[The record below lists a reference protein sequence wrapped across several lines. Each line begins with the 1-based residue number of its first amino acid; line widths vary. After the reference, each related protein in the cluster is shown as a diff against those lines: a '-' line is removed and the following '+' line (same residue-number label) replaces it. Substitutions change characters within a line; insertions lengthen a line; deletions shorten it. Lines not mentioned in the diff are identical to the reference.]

1 MKHLYTLKN
10 SLNESKS
17 QELNTGGG
25 IDKNNDNIIITNKK
39 LHLIHYTDNDKPIIS
54 NNEDRLIPNSLSASN
69 STGWSHWGKNKF
81 EIVLPKDIKILQINN
96 ENFWNYGKEIDT
108 PKNRGKAIYKEAKN
122 KNVDVIFL
130 NKIAGQP
137 KEYCILNNNF
147 IFKKLIDGG
156 YMAHG
161 GDIDEDYTKEDQF
174 YCYTTGYDGMKN
186 KYGNED
192 NLDLEEAVNFAHRFD
207 IVSEKYSE
215 EELEEIIKNIPKGKE
230 QVIASS
236 ANLMGV
242 VVRKKQSDSY
252 AYGGHLEAHGLK
264 LGDKII
270 KTIGS
275 YQKVQN
281 KEGNIV
287 YVDLATGYR
296 NTKEPMPFNNGGKVE
311 KASSEP
317 RIMIMNK
324 YIDKFGTHYGVNLYL
339 LNVKI
344 NKSNEEQVQKY
355 IDEGLSPFD
364 IYEKLK
370 NNK

>member
-1 MKHLYTLKN
+1 MTDPNFGNFQNTSMFNDGGKLPKVGDEVSGRWNDSMKWTLGTFKGETKN
-10 SLNESKS
+10 GFEVYNFTIEEPDYIEYYA
-17 QELNTGGG
+17 QITQNPHQ
-25 IDKNNDNIIITNKK
+25 DNNKIF
-39 LHLIHYTDNDKPIIS
+39 YS
-54 NNEDRLIPNSLSASN
+54 NNFKDRNY
-69 STGWSHWGKNKF
+69 KNYNFKR
-81 EIVLPKDIKILQINN
+81 
-96 ENFWNYGKEIDT
+96 ENGGFMN
-108 PKNRGKAIYKEAKN
+108 
-122 KNVDVIFL
+122 DV
-130 NKIAGQP
+130 
-137 KEYCILNNNF
+137 
-147 IFKKLIDGG
+147 
-156 YMAHG
+156 
-161 GDIDEDYTKEDQF
+161 
-174 YCYTTGYDGMKN
+174 
-186 KYGNED
+186 
-192 NLDLEEAVNFAHRFD
+192 
-207 IVSEKYSE
+207 
-215 EELEEIIKNIPKGKE
+215 
-230 QVIASS
+230 
-236 ANLMGV
+236 
-242 VVRKKQSDSY
+242 Y